1 MGRTRNTP
9 KLAVASIGI
18 GLAILFQNMTPI
30 EFSLLNVPAVDEG
43 ARSEQARELLGA
55 YYSESPASKA
65 EGASHLNYLLYKE
78 IEASLAPQWKQR
90 ALELT
95 QTLIAESRE
104 QNFDPIFVLAVI
116 QTESRFNPNAVGT
129 AGEIGLMQ
137 ILPQTGKWIARKYRL
152 DWAGD
157 RTLHDPVTNIVIGI
171 RYFSYLR
178 SHFERTAQNYVPAY
192 NMGPKNLKRV
202 NREVASVDEAG
213 LPAKRIYAIKVLK
226 NYERLYQKLNSE
238 QARIGLP
245 SLPPDAAPIFTQLTT
260 DRRAQLEPKFEH

>member
-1 MGRTRNTP
+1 MGRTRTTP
-9 KLAVASIGI
+9 KLTVFSIGI
-18 GLAILFQNMTPI
+18 GLAVLFQNMTPI

-43 ARSEQARELLGA
+43 ARTEQARELLGA
-55 YYSESPASKA
+55 YYQESPARKA
-65 EGASHLNYLLYKE
+65 EGAGHLNYLLFKE
-78 IEASLAPQWKQR
+78 IEASLAPQWKHR

-116 QTESRFNPNAVGT
+116 QTESRFNPNAIGT
-129 AGEIGLMQ
+129 RGEIGLMQ
-137 ILPQTGKWIARKYRL
+137 ILPPTGKWIALKYHI

-157 RTLHDPVTNIVIGI
+157 RTLHDPVTNIVVGI

-178 SHFERTAQNYVPAY
+178 SHFERTAQDYVPAY

-202 NREVASVDEAG
+202 NREERREEGRDIGRKLASVDEPS

-226 NYERLYQKLNSE
+226 NYETLYQKLIS
-238 QARIGLP
+238 
-245 SLPPDAAPIFTQLTT
+245 
-260 DRRAQLEPKFEH
+260 AQSRMGTPTASAESVVDPRLNP